1 MKQMAVLTGIL
12 ALAAP
17 LALAQTSGQTS
28 TWTSDPMHSEVDFNI
43 EHMSVSHVHGRIGGV
58 AATIVLNEADITKS
72 AVTATIDVSTIDT
85 GVAARDA
92 DLKSDK
98 FFDVA
103 NFSTASFASTSV
115 VKNGSGL
122 TVTGNFTLHGITKPV
137 VLTVEGPSGPLP
149 GMDKKPHSG
158 FTATTTI
165 SRGDFGIGAK
175 VPSVIVG
182 DAVKLTIELEVVK
195 Q

>member
-1 MKQMAVLTGIL
+1 M
-12 ALAAP
+12 P
-17 LALAQTSGQTS
+17 TSNRT
-28 TWTSDPMHSEVDFNI
+28 E
-43 EHMSVSHVHGRIGGV
+43 
-58 AATIVLNEADITKS
+58 
-72 AVTATIDVSTIDT
+72 
-85 GVAARDA
+85 
-92 DLKSDK
+92 

-175 VPSVIVG
+175 VPSVP
-182 DAVKLTIELEVVK
+182 
-195 Q
+195 